1 MSLVHNTATSINNL
15 VQHTCRKERG
25 GKGGV
30 GKGGLLNAPHE
41 FSSACTIVYVYQ
53 LSSQF

>member
-1 MSLVHNTATSINNL
+1 MSLVHNTARSINNL

-41 FSSACTIVYVYQ
+41 FSSACTIVYNSK
-53 LSSQF
+53 LIM